1 MRCEPLLLRFEDRRQ
16 AISVLGEIGI
26 AFYAVSGDG
35 IIRKPT
41 GETAEFEGEVV
52 ALTCPISGYH
62 VRLVW
67 RGEELPC
74 SLTPYLVDGSASAR
88 DQSH

>member
-1 MRCEPLLLRFEDRRQ
+1 MQPKPLLLRFEDRRQ
-16 AISVLGEIGI
+16 AMSVLGEIGV
-26 AFYAVSGDG
+26 AFDAVSGDG

-52 ALTCPISGYH
+52 ALTCPVSGYH

-67 RGEELPC
+67 KGELPRA
-74 SLTPYLVDGSASAR
+74 LAPYLVNRGASGK
-88 DQSH
+88 DQTH

>member
-1 MRCEPLLLRFEDRRQ
+1 MQPKPLLLRFEDRRQ
-16 AISVLGEIGI
+16 AISVLGEIGV
-26 AFYAVSGDG
+26 AFDAVSGDG

-67 RGEELPC
+67 KGELPRA
-74 SLTPYLVDGSASAR
+74 LAPYLVDRSASGK
-88 DQSH
+88 DQTH

>member
-1 MRCEPLLLRFEDRRQ
+1 MRCDPLLLRFEDRPQ
-16 AISVLGEIGI
+16 AMSVLGEIGVT
-26 AFYAVSGDG
+26 FDPVSGDG

-52 ALTCPISGYH
+52 ALTCPVSGYH
-62 VRLVW
+62 VRLAW
-67 RGEELPC
+67 RGELPS
-74 SLTPYLVDGSASAR
+74 SLTPYLVDRSASGK

>member
-1 MRCEPLLLRFEDRRQ
+1 MQPKPLLLRFEDRRQ
-16 AISVLGEIGI
+16 AMSVLGEIGV
-26 AFYAVSGDG
+26 AFDAVSGDG

-52 ALTCPISGYH
+52 ALTCPVSGYH

-67 RGEELPC
+67 KGELPRA
-74 SLTPYLVDGSASAR
+74 LAPYLVNRGASGNG
-88 DQSH
+88 QTH

>member
-1 MRCEPLLLRFEDRRQ
+1 MRSEPLLLRFEDRPQ
-16 AISVLGEIGI
+16 AMSVLGEIGVT
-26 AFYAVSGDG
+26 FDPVSGDG

-67 RGEELPC
+67 RGELPS
-74 SLTPYLVDGSASAR
+74 SLTPYLVDRGASGK

>member
-1 MRCEPLLLRFEDRRQ
+1 MRREPLLLRFEDRRQ

-26 AFYAVSGDG
+26 AFDAVSGDG

-52 ALTCPISGYH
+52 ALTCPVSGYH

-67 RGEELPC
+67 RGELPC
-74 SLTPYLVDGSASAR
+74 SLAPYLVDRGAFGQ

>member
-1 MRCEPLLLRFEDRRQ
+1 M
-16 AISVLGEIGI
+16 SVLGEIGV
-26 AFYAVSGDG
+26 AFDAVSGDG

-52 ALTCPISGYH
+52 ALTCPVSGYH

-67 RGEELPC
+67 KGELPRA
-74 SLTPYLVDGSASAR
+74 LAPYLVNRGASGK
-88 DQSH
+88 DQTH

>member
-1 MRCEPLLLRFEDRRQ
+1 MRREPLLLRFEDRQQ
-16 AISVLGEIGI
+16 AMSVLGEIGI
-26 AFYAVSGDG
+26 AFDAVCGDG

-52 ALTCPISGYH
+52 ALTCPVSGYH

-74 SLTPYLVDGSASAR
+74 SLTPYLVDAGASGK
-88 DQSH
+88 DKGH